1 MFALL
6 HSFAMFVIDFFK
18 SSRRLEAEDLFL
30 RHQLSIALRRAP
42 SRLRLRGAN
51 DRLSG
56 WPRGLELRNDAR
68 RSRLLA
74 LEISIIWR
82 SAANRCGTALI
93 RRMSVEN
100 LLWGPT
106 FLIGP
111 AWGACAV
118 KQNGVMAVRGR
129 ALGSGGA
136 RGSGSWQ
143 PRSKH
148 SNAAK
153 VISAA
158 AAYVWFLPER
168 REVP

>member
-1 MFALL
+1 VHRLVFDCVAQT
-6 HSFAMFVIDFFK
+6 IDC
-18 SSRRLEAEDLFL
+18 LV
-30 RHQLSIALRRAP
+30 
-42 SRLRLRGAN
+42 
-51 DRLSG
+51 
-56 WPRGLELRNDAR
+56 GLEDSNSEMTRDVPDYWRWKSRSFGGRPQIDAELR
-68 RSRLLA
+68 
-74 LEISIIWR
+74 
-82 SAANRCGTALI
+82 ALI

-136 RGSGSWQ
+136 RGSGSGQ